1 MLKEKD
7 NFVKVDKKQKI
18 LLEQETAV
26 SILEKKKIDLRK
38 PYYEE
43 NNISETLTEIENE
56 KQKNIGDYLKLGLN
70 ILQRILIRL
79 ET

>member
-1 MLKEKD
+1 M
-7 NFVKVDKKQKI
+7 KVDKKQTI

-26 SILEKKKIDLRK
+26 SILENKKIDLRK
-38 PYYEE
+38 PYYED

>member
-1 MLKEKD
+1 ME
-7 NFVKVDKKQKI
+7 N
-18 LLEQETAV
+18 
-26 SILEKKKIDLRK
+26 KKIDLRK

-79 ET
+79 ETEKENYFKLILNTADGLIMLLP

>member
-1 MLKEKD
+1 M
-7 NFVKVDKKQKI
+7 KVDKKQTI

-26 SILEKKKIDLRK
+26 SILENKKIDLRK